1 MGLLF
6 AALAILG
13 WGFGDFLIQRSVR
26 KIGDWEALFYIALF
40 ATIVLLPFILPSLAS
55 LSPFNLVVLMGT
67 SFIIFAA
74 ALFDFDALRVG
85 KISVIEPIYAME
97 VPITVALA
105 TLLIGEGLSLLQWSL
120 MIALLI
126 GVFLVSNKHI
136 SKIHLKTMERGVAAA
151 VLATIGM
158 GASNFLFGFA
168 SRATGP
174 LMINWFTSAF
184 MAAATLG
191 YLLYTGKGG
200 KIIDTWRKNQKLL
213 LLVGFSDNMA
223 WVAYSGAALYMPI
236 GLATGMT
243 ESYIALAALLG
254 LFYNKEKLFAH
265 QKWGMALTVA
275 AAIFLAVK
283 SS

>member
-1 MGLLF
+1 
-6 AALAILG
+6 
-13 WGFGDFLIQRSVR
+13 
-26 KIGDWEALFYIALF
+26 
-40 ATIVLLPFILPSLAS
+40 
-55 LSPFNLVVLMGT
+55 
-67 SFIIFAA
+67 
-74 ALFDFDALRVG
+74 
-85 KISVIEPIYAME
+85 ME